1 MIAVKMPTVMNVHT
15 NPMVHPS
22 LSMTYLLLICSAA
35 PGLAELKC
43 KPGAVGLKSKN
54 IYGHLTYEGNNI
66 TKVNNRMASTTKSIL
81 LSCES
86 GNKATPLLNWLAL
99 YIVNTSGKYQGNV
112 PQGLGGSGA
121 PASYFRLKPGITW
134 KGIRRVWMQAWRWSA
149 SPSPLCCKVRFAA
162 SHLLY

>member
-1 MIAVKMPTVMNVHT
+1 MIAVRMPTVMNVHT

-43 KPGAVGLKSKN
+43 KSGAVGLKSKN
-54 IYGHLTYEGNNI
+54 IYGQLTDEGNNI
-66 TKVNNRMASTTKSIL
+66 TKVNNRIASTTKSIL

-86 GNKATPLLNWLAL
+86 GNKSNRLLNWLAL
-99 YIVNTSGKYQGNV
+99 YLVNTSGKYQGNELPV
-112 PQGLGGSGA
+112 PGENDGLAFYYRSA
-121 PASYFRLKPGITW
+121 PGITW
-134 KGIRRVWMQAWRWSA
+134 KGIRQALMQAWHWSA
-149 SPSPLCCKVRFAA
+149 SPSPLCCKVRIAA